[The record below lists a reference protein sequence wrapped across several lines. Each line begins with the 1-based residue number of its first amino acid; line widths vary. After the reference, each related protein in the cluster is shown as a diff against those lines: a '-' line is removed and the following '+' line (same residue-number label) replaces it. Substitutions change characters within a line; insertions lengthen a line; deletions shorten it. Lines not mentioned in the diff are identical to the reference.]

1 MVTLLIISIVLFVSY
16 IGYTVGMYGISVS
29 ICDPQYLL
37 GKRGWLFTLFCLVE
51 SSLLIASFIEA
62 SKEEYQFLAFIA
74 SASLAFVGSA
84 PLFKEDYNRN
94 IHYVSA
100 GICALASLACQ
111 VLMSFWYVPLITFL
125 GGVIVLACLKFKKPV
140 FWMEMCAF
148 ISTYITLLLLY

>member
-1 MVTLLIISIVLFVSY
+1 MVTLLIVSIILFVSY
-16 IGYTVGMYGISVS
+16 IGYTVGM
-29 ICDPQYLL
+29 L
-37 GKRGWLFTLFCLVE
+37 GKRGWLFTLFCLAE
-51 SSLLIASFIEA
+51 SSLLVASFIEA

-100 GICALASLACQ
+100 GICALASLVWQ
-111 VLMSFWYVPLITFL
+111 VLMSFWYVPLIAFL

-140 FWMEMCAF
+140 FWMEMSAF

>member
-1 MVTLLIISIVLFVSY
+1 MVTLLVISIVLFVSY
-16 IGYTVGMYGISVS
+16 IGYTVGMYGIPAS
-29 ICDPQYLL
+29 ISDTYYRL
-37 GKRGWLFTLFCLVE
+37 GKKGWLFTLFCLAE
-51 SSLLIASFIEA
+51 SSLLVASFIEA

-84 PLFKEDYNRN
+84 PLFKEQNRN

-100 GICALASLACQ
+100 GICALASLVWQ
-111 VLMSFWYVPLITFL
+111 VLMSFWYIPLITFL
-125 GGVIVLACLKFKKPV
+125 GGVIVLACLKFRKPM

>member
-1 MVTLLIISIVLFVSY
+1 MVTLLIVSITLFVSY
-16 IGYTVGMYGISVS
+16 IGYTVGMYGIPAS
-29 ICDPQYLL
+29 ISDTYYRL
-37 GKRGWLFTLFCLVE
+37 GKRGWLFTLFCLAE
-51 SSLLIASFIEA
+51 SSLLVASFIEA

-100 GICALASLACQ
+100 GICALASLVWQ

>member
-1 MVTLLIISIVLFVSY
+1 MVTLLIVSIVLFVSY
-16 IGYTVGMYGISVS
+16 IGYTVGMYGIPAS
-29 ICDPQYLL
+29 ISDTYYRL
-37 GKRGWLFTLFCLVE
+37 GKRGWLFTLFCLAE
-51 SSLLIASFIEA
+51 SSLLVASFIEA

-100 GICALASLACQ
+100 GICASLVWQ